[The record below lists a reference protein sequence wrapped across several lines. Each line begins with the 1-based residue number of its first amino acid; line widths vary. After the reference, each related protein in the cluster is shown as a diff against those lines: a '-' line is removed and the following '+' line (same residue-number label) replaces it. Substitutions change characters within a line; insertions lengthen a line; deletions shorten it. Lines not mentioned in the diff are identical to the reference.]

1 MDVYVGTAQE
11 SVVLRT
17 VQTGFASYFKLH
29 GFSEA
34 SNVGL
39 CAAIYVVEYSVLSLF
54 HNIYSLQ
61 NQELQ
66 RAKCAKTGI
75 DSCSYAGK
83 VAVKHT
89 RVIGELSNKVMPIMG
104 RGHNH
109 VILVA
114 YKGHLYRLG

>member
-17 VQTGFASYFKLH
+17 VQTDFSSYFKLH

-39 CAAIYVVEYSVLSLF
+39 CAAIYVVEYINTKLVSQHLLTSKSR
-54 HNIYSLQ
+54 ITK
-61 NQELQ
+61 
-66 RAKCAKTGI
+66 AKCAKAGI
-75 DSCSYAGK
+75 DSCSSAGK

-89 RVIGELSNKVMPIMG
+89 RVIGELSNEVMPMLG
-104 RGHNH
+104 RERNH
-109 VILVA
+109 IILVY

>member
-17 VQTGFASYFKLH
+17 VQTDFESYFKLH

-34 SNVGL
+34 SNVDL
-39 CAAIYVVEYSVLSLF
+39 WDATYVVEYINTKLF

-66 RAKCAKTGI
+66 RAKYANAGI

-83 VAVKHT
+83 VTIKHT
-89 RVIGELSNKVMPIMG
+89 RVIGELSNKVLPMLG
-104 RGHNH
+104 REHNH
-109 VILVA
+109 VIMVA